1 VCGARGT
8 IATVAKAHCLC
19 DVSCSIAV
27 DQERLQ
33 GSFSRTDMRTLI
45 KFHVLWGKS
54 APREE
59 SKEGLGTHAP
69 SYKTVC

>member
-8 IATVAKAHCLC
+8 IATVTKVHCLC
-19 DVSCSIAV
+19 DVSCSTAV

-45 KFHVLWGKS
+45 TFHVLWGKS
-54 APREE
+54 ALREQ
-59 SKEGLGTHAP
+59 SKEGFGTHAP